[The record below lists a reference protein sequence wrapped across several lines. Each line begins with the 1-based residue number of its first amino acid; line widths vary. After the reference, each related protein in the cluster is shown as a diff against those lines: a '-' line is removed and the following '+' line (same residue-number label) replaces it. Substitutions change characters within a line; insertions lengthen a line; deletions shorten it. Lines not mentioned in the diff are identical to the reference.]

1 MKIFYN
7 FLWIAGL
14 LIWSC
19 CFAMG
24 FNYGHGDSL
33 VVSIILLLSVLA
45 IMSIAIFLL
54 NKWANPLSSINKK
67 TAKTKELACLC
78 VYGLMVILTVSGFAH
93 FIAVQTEVKTAV
105 RPLAMNRIT
114 ELRRVFGNENK
125 EGSYMAYVQ
134 DLSNTY
140 RNAMKANYADES
152 TINLAVSEFEDEMM
166 GEGGYER
173 LKNQANKFL
182 SDCQQ
187 SIDFWIPWTVTEYL
201 TQLDVNT
208 ESWNNELIRMSEKN
222 DWVKTTG
229 EKYDSHMDSSSS
241 LAELVIHPSSSDF
254 SLLAIVLIIILQVL
268 VLFPYLRE
276 KDWSQSG
283 PKKHKSSRF
292 VVYDG
297 NDRST
302 VKDIDNSI
310 EEI

>member
-33 VVSIILLLSVLA
+33 VVSIILLLAVLA
-45 IMSIAIFLL
+45 IMGISIFLL
-54 NKWANPLSSINKK
+54 NKWANPLSGINKK

-78 VYGLMVILTVSGFAH
+78 VYVLMVILTVSGFAH

-134 DLSNTY
+134 GLSNTY

-182 SDCQQ
+182 SNSQQ

-208 ESWNNELIRMSEKN
+208 QNWINELVRMSKKN
-222 DWVKTTG
+222 EWVKATG
-229 EKYDSHMDSSSS
+229 EKYESHIDFSVS
-241 LAELVIHPSSSDF
+241 LAEQVINPSISDF
-254 SLLAIVLIIILQVL
+254 SVLAIVLIVILQIL

-283 PKKHKSSRF
+283 PQKHKSSRF
-292 VVYDG
+292 VVYNGKESNIGDES
-297 NDRST
+297 NN
-302 VKDIDNSI
+302 KI
-310 EEI
+310 EI

>member
-33 VVSIILLLSVLA
+33 VVSIILLLAVLA

-54 NKWANPLSSINKK
+54 NKWANPLSGINKK

-78 VYGLMVILTVSGFAH
+78 VYALMVILTVSGFAH

-105 RPLAMNRIT
+105 RPLALNRIT
-114 ELRRVFGNENK
+114 EIRRVFGNENM

-134 DLSNTY
+134 ELSNTY

-182 SDCQQ
+182 SNCQQ

-201 TQLDVNT
+201 TQLDGNT
-208 ESWNNELIRMSEKN
+208 ESWMNELVRMSEKN
-222 DWVKTTG
+222 EWVKTTG
-229 EKYDSHMDSSSS
+229 EKYESHVDFSVS
-241 LAELVIHPSSSDF
+241 LAEKVINPSTSDF
-254 SLLAIVLIIILQVL
+254 SVLALVLIVILQVL
-268 VLFPYLRE
+268 VLFSYLRE

-297 NDRST
+297 NDSIIN
-302 VKDIDNSI
+302 KESNNNI